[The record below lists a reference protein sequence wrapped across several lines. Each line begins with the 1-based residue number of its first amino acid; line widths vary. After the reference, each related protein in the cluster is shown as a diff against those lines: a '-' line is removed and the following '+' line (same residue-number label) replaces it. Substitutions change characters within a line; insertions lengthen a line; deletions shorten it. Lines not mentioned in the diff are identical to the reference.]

1 MKNRLQVWFTATIVV
16 LAGTDGGIETPIH
29 ADEPKG
35 DAPGIPLRTEGS
47 AVRHVELRK
56 RIESA
61 PNRAMSRGGLAS
73 AMGGVNVKV
82 IASTPQEII
91 LPIPQLTGGQVPLSL
106 FVRCDPADAVA
117 TYRLWDRGDGNLVL
131 RVHIVGKRQD
141 VKIEWSSVVLLTNNA
156 VTPNR
161 EPPEA
166 FRSATA
172 CVQSRSAEVKK
183 IAVELWPTSG
193 KPTEFAANIQRHVRE
208 MKRVAQPRSLDAVAI
223 LKSGMNGICTANA
236 NLATALMRSKR
247 IACRSLAVIPTNGM
261 KLEMHRIVEF
271 FDDGKWTAFDP
282 SSLTADIPA
291 KPWRNI
297 VMAKTTTRDEETAMK
312 PRMGVMVGC
321 PYGQELELLTPGAM
335 LFGQDF
341 FWTTAKPLAEF
352 DATEA
357 AAIAA
362 KEKWE
367 TFLKS
372 GLLAEESINAG
383 SAQSPEEFTKF
394 LKR

>member
-1 MKNRLQVWFTATIVV
+1 VKNRLQGWFTATVVV
-16 LAGTDGGIETPIH
+16 LAGTDGGMETPVH

-35 DAPGIPLRTEGS
+35 DATGIPLRTEGS

-61 PNRAMSRGGLAS
+61 PNRAMSRGGLAG

-82 IASTPQEII
+82 IASAPQEII
-91 LPIPQLTGGQVPLSL
+91 LPIPQLTGGQVPVSL
-106 FVRCDPADAVA
+106 FVRCDPPNAVSE
-117 TYRLWDRGDGNLVL
+117 YRLVDREDGNVVL
-131 RVHIVGKRQD
+131 HARLIGKSQD
-141 VKIEWSSVVLLTNNA
+141 VRIEWSSVVLLSNNA
-156 VTPNR
+156 VTPNP

-166 FRSATA
+166 FRSATG
-172 CVQSRSAEVKK
+172 CVQARSAEVKK
-183 IAVELWPTSG
+183 LAEELWPTTG

-236 NLATALMRSKR
+236 NLAAALMRSKG
-247 IACRSLAVIPTNGM
+247 IACRSMAVIPTNGM

-297 VMAKTTTRDEETAMK
+297 VMTKTTTRDEETAMK

-341 FWTTAKPLAEF
+341 FWTTSKPLAEF

-357 AAIAA
+357 AASDARA
-362 KEKWE
+362 KWE

-372 GLLAEESINAG
+372 GSID
-383 SAQSPEEFTKF
+383 QSSVDARTARTSEEFTEL
-394 LKR
+394 LKH